1 MSQNYLNTYDKT
13 EKIQGSALLTLL
25 RNVYWWMTLALTTS
39 GLAALFVAGNPGWV
53 QLVYQFYLIFA
64 LAELGI
70 VWYFSSR
77 IMKISFATAGILFA
91 VFSLLNG
98 ITLSFIFYAYE
109 LGSIVSTFFITAG
122 TFGAMGLTGYFIKK
136 DLSTLGRF
144 FVMCLLGLIIA
155 SVVNWFMHSEGLYW
169 LLTYAGVLIFCG
181 LTAYDTQKIKQMLM
195 EQSEVN
201 ESTMKL
207 ALLGS
212 LTLYLDF
219 INLFLYLL
227 RIFANR
233 R

>member
-91 VFSLLNG
+91 AFSLLNG

-155 SVVNWFMHSEGLYW
+155 SVVNLFMHSEGLYW
-169 LLTYAGVLIFCG
+169 LITYAGVLIFCG

-195 EQSEVN
+195 EQNEVN